1 MKPPEA
7 KGNRVNIPDLAH
19 RDFVILSGVMPCGNA
34 IKLGD
39 VGRGFGKS
47 SLFFV

>member
-7 KGNRVNIPDLAH
+7 KGNRVNIPDPAH
-19 RDFVILSGVMPCGNA
+19 GDFVSSQGEAPCGNA

-39 VGRGFGKS
+39 AGGGFGKS